1 MPLPGT
7 GVTASASS
15 IVARPDAGSVAA
27 AADEKE
33 RSTLSKSSTTVC
45 GVAGVVNNAAA
56 NNIGFKNM
64 ILATPDLDL
73 GRWPWGCPGA
83 RPLRPIHCLR
93 SEEHTSEL
101 QSLMRISYAVFCL
114 KKKKK
119 NNLSKKITNH
129 KHT

>member
-64 ILATPDLDL
+64 ILATPDFDL
-73 GRWPWGCPGA
+73 GRWPWGCP
-83 RPLRPIHCLR
+83 R
-93 SEEHTSEL
+93 SEEQRVGNECVSKCRARG
-101 QSLMRISYAVFCL
+101 SPANY
-114 KKKKK
+114 KKKKQK
-119 NNLSKKITNH
+119 TWK
-129 KHT
+129 

>member
-83 RPLRPIHCLR
+83 RPLQIGRASCR
-93 SEEHTSEL
+93 ERVC
-101 QSLMRISYAVFCL
+101 QDVYISGGAVSL
-114 KKKKK
+114 KKK
-119 NNLSKKITNH
+119 N
-129 KHT
+129 

>member
-1 MPLPGT
+1 MGVQPILSPLAKRLERRTAVTASRPSTMPLPGT

-56 NNIGFKNM
+56 NNIGFKN
-64 ILATPDLDL
+64 
-73 GRWPWGCPGA
+73 
-83 RPLRPIHCLR
+83 R

-114 KKKKK
+114 KKKKIY
-119 NNLSKKITNH
+119 SR
-129 KHT
+129 